1 MQEISMV
8 FQKVYLFDDTIY
20 NNIALGR
27 PGATENEI
35 ITDAKKARCHDFIMR
50 LPYGY
55 QTRVGEGGASLY
67 GGEKQRI
74 SIARCILKD
83 APVIVLDEATA
94 SVDADNEF
102 YIQEAMSELCRNKTV
117 LVIAHRLNTIRDSD
131 RIIVLDRGRVAEAG
145 THEELL
151 EKKGRYYTS
160 FMLQSRMNGWNTGE
174 EESA

>member
-1 MQEISMV
+1 M
-8 FQKVYLFDDTIY
+8 
-20 NNIALGR
+20 
-27 PGATENEI
+27 
-35 ITDAKKARCHDFIMR
+35 
-50 LPYGY
+50 
-55 QTRVGEGGASLY
+55 GEGGASLS

-102 YIQEAMSELCRNKTV
+102 YIQEAMSELCRDKTV